1 MNSNYELSDI
11 KITIS
16 FKNILQLFIQ
26 ETFFFISEDFKMI
39 ERFVQN

>member
-16 FKNILQLFIQ
+16 FKNILQIFIQ
-26 ETFFFISEDFKMI
+26 KTFFFISEDLK
-39 ERFVQN
+39 